1 VPAQET
7 RLAFVKLCLE
17 LELFTPALLV
27 LQGVIA
33 GDDQDVEA
41 WYLEGWAFF
50 LMAEHA
56 REAGGA
62 RDGLAWEDLAR
73 DARDCLETCHVV
85 RSLFALRLCARG
97 SGHLQLHT
105 NQEHPDQPMLEHA
118 QELVAQLDALGI
130 QASPVGDAED
140 EEGEEWED
148 DSDEEDVDM
157 S

>member
-1 VPAQET
+1 V
-7 RLAFVKLCLE
+7 
-17 LELFTPALLV
+17 
-27 LQGVIA
+27 
-33 GDDQDVEA
+33 
-41 WYLEGWAFF
+41 GWAFC
-50 LMAEHA
+50 LWAAHA

-62 RDGLAWEDLAR
+62 LDGLAWEDLAR

-85 RSLFALRLCARG
+85 RSLCPPLDCVRVAQAL
-97 SGHLQLHT
+97 LQLHT
-105 NQEHPDQPMLEHA
+105 NQEHPDQPMLDHA

-140 EEGEEWED
+140 EGDEEWED